1 MYKDITT
8 YSREDKE
15 RKVRILE
22 NVSEGVRFLV
32 HKHIYYGDKWL
43 LSCSEL
49 GVEKMDLKTEDMEEA
64 KEKAIIE
71 MIKLLGIAMQKYGNA
86 IKEINR
92 DFRKER

>member
-8 YSREDKE
+8 HNRGDKE

-22 NVSEGVRFLV
+22 NVANGVRFVV
-32 HKHIYYGDKWL
+32 HKHICYGDKWL

-49 GVEKMDLKTEDMEEA
+49 GVEKMDLKTEDVEEA